1 VIAVLGFVLGIFGGG
16 ESVDSPSPRSGA
28 PVIES
33 VAYVPPSRIDAAG
46 TSGPVSDGN
55 AIYLVAR
62 RPDDGQLVAS
72 TAAQLSRSAA
82 REGELHWRA
91 LLDLETGTLGSAIQ
105 SDDRAASYE
114 VVAAVAPEVRSA
126 GDEWPASVTSASA
139 GTSSG
144 GIDIDD
150 AEVVSPPELVTVR

>member
-1 VIAVLGFVLGIFGGG
+1 
-16 ESVDSPSPRSGA
+16 
-28 PVIES
+28 
-33 VAYVPPSRIDAAG
+33 
-46 TSGPVSDGN
+46 
-55 AIYLVAR
+55 
-62 RPDDGQLVAS
+62 
-72 TAAQLSRSAA
+72 
-82 REGELHWRA
+82 
-91 LLDLETGTLGSAIQ
+91 LETGTLGSAIQ